1 MKEIARLLPVAL
13 LLTALPC
20 AAQGP
25 LTPSGPPAP
34 TMKTLEQI
42 EPRTPISSAGYEIA
56 QSGSYY
62 LTSNLTA
69 IAGEDGI
76 TVNADDVTI
85 DLNGFTLTGS
95 GATSGHGIFQADTLR
110 NLRVHNGK
118 VVQWRGA
125 DKGGVYALGKNNQID
140 HIQAATNTYGI
151 RSSLGARISDCS
163 AYNNSLYGIY
173 SSYDATVSGCSARAN
188 GADGIFT
195 GWGSTISGCSARA
208 NGADGIQ
215 TGNGSTISDCSA
227 YQNTVDGIY
236 ALTGAT
242 ISGCSTRA
250 NVDDGIHVGDGSTI
264 SGCSAYENTDNGI
277 VAGHGSTIS
286 GCSAYQNTDF
296 GIVAGNSVTI
306 SGCTASKNTTDGI
319 AASSDSIITGN
330 TCNLNGYLTGD
341 GAGIRVSGRD
351 NRIDSNN
358 VTDND
363 RGIEVGS
370 SGNLIIRNSASG
382 NAINYTIVLNNR
394 VGEIVSAPDSGNI
407 SGDTG
412 GMGVGS
418 TDPWANFSF

>member
-1 MKEIARLLPVAL
+1 MKKIALLLPVAL

-20 AAQGP
+20 AAPGP

-62 LTSNLTA
+62 LTSNLTD

-95 GATSGHGIFQADTLR
+95 GATSGHGIFQAYTLR

-125 DKGGVYALGKNNQID
+125 SKGGVYALGKNNQID
-140 HIQAATNTYGI
+140 HIQAATNWHGI
-151 RSSLGARISDCS
+151 YTGNGATISDCS
-163 AYNNSLYGIY
+163 AYNNTDHGIY
-173 SSYDATVSGCSARAN
+173 
-188 GADGIFT
+188 
-195 GWGSTISGCSARA
+195 
-208 NGADGIQ
+208 

-227 YQNTVDGIY
+227 RYNGDDGIRAY
-236 ALTGAT
+236 AGCT
-242 ISGCSTRA
+242 ISGCTAYKNSDEGIQAGYGSTISDCSARY
-250 NVDDGIHVGDGSTI
+250 NTGVGIFAGEGSTI
-264 SGCSAYENTDNGI
+264 SGCTGSYNTG
-277 VAGHGSTIS
+277 
-286 GCSAYQNTDF
+286 
-296 GIVAGNSVTI
+296 
-306 SGCTASKNTTDGI
+306 DGI
-319 AASSDSIITGN
+319 QASDDTQITGN
-330 TCNLNGYLTGD
+330 TCDSNGQGD
-341 GAGIRVSGRD
+341 GAGIHVTGYD

-363 RGIEVGS
+363 RGIDVDN

-382 NAINYTIVLNNR
+382 NGSNYVIVGGNHDAQ
-394 VGEIVSAPDSGNI
+394 VISSPGTGFVSTN
-407 SGDTG
+407 
-412 GMGVGS
+412 
-418 TDPWANFSF
+418 PWANFSF